1 MKADETRMRKKRI
14 ALCMLA
20 LMACVLLAA
29 CGKSE
34 AAEMVDSMIY
44 EIGGVSLNSGSAI
57 LAAEE
62 AYGRLPDKDKEQVE
76 YLSILM
82 AARTEY
88 DKLAEKEAA
97 RVAAEETAAAA
108 KAADEYE
115 TAVKQ
120 LALAL
125 KTIRSDSE
133 FVSKYAGNTNGAGS
147 RRFADSFLE
156 EVQSALDEIDMDAI
170 KLGNEELY
178 SKIIAIQADCDTM
191 VFYLNEMGVSNSDR
205 NVPTMRALAMTI
217 VKDIDRLYANE
228 LKGYEE

>member
-1 MKADETRMRKKRI
+1 
-14 ALCMLA
+14 MLA

-97 RVAAEETAAAA
+97 
-108 KAADEYE
+108 
-115 TAVKQ
+115 
-120 LALAL
+120 
-125 KTIRSDSE
+125 
-133 FVSKYAGNTNGAGS
+133 
-147 RRFADSFLE
+147 
-156 EVQSALDEIDMDAI
+156 
-170 KLGNEELY
+170 
-178 SKIIAIQADCDTM
+178 
-191 VFYLNEMGVSNSDR
+191 
-205 NVPTMRALAMTI
+205 
-217 VKDIDRLYANE
+217 
-228 LKGYEE
+228 

>member
-97 RVAAEETAAAA
+97 RVAAAA

>member
-1 MKADETRMRKKRI
+1 
-14 ALCMLA
+14 MLA

-133 FVSKYAGNTNGAGS
+133 FVSKYAGNTN
-147 RRFADSFLE
+147 
-156 EVQSALDEIDMDAI
+156 
-170 KLGNEELY
+170 
-178 SKIIAIQADCDTM
+178 
-191 VFYLNEMGVSNSDR
+191 
-205 NVPTMRALAMTI
+205 
-217 VKDIDRLYANE
+217 
-228 LKGYEE
+228 